1 MGKRDPRVDAY
12 IATAADFAKP
22 ILTELREIVHAACPD
37 CEEAMKWRSPT
48 FMYQGMLC
56 GMSAFKEHAVF
67 GFWKGPLVVE
77 SQQGD
82 NPYRVFGRLTKLSD
96 LPPKKTLTGYIK
108 KAMALNEAGVTI
120 ERAPKAPAKPIVLP
134 KDLAAA
140 LAKNK
145 KAKAAFDGFPP
156 SHKREYLEW
165 ITDAKREETRSRRLQ
180 TAIAQMAEGKPHNWK
195 YMK

>member
-12 IATAADFAKP
+12 IANAADFAKP

-37 CEEAMKWRSPT
+37 CEEAMKWSSPT
-48 FMYQGMLC
+48 FSYKGILC
-56 GMSAFKEHAVF
+56 GMSAFKEHAMF

-77 SQQGD
+77 AQTGD
-82 NPYRVFGRLTKLSD
+82 NPYRVFGRLTRLSD
-96 LPPKKTLTGYIK
+96 LPSKKTLTGYIK
-108 KAMALNEAGVTI
+108 KAMALNDAGVTI
-120 ERAPKAPAKPIVLP
+120 KKASKGPVRPIAVP
-134 KDLAAA
+134 EDLAAA
-140 LAKNK
+140 LARNR
-145 KAKAAFDGFPP
+145 KAKAVFDGFSP

-165 ITDAKREETRSRRLQ
+165 ITEAKREETRIRRVH

>member
-12 IATAADFAKP
+12 IANAADFAKP

-37 CEEAMKWRSPT
+37 CEEAMKWSSPT
-48 FMYQGMLC
+48 FSYKGILC
-56 GMSAFKEHAVF
+56 GMSAFKEHAMF

-77 SQQGD
+77 AQTGD

-96 LPPKKTLTGYIK
+96 LPSKKTLTGYIR
-108 KAMALNEAGVTI
+108 KAMALNDAGVTI
-120 ERAPKAPAKPIVLP
+120 EKAPKRPARTIALP
-134 KDLAAA
+134 ADFAAA
-140 LAKNK
+140 LAKDR
-145 KAKAAFDGFPP
+145 KAKAAFDGFSP
-156 SHKREYLEW
+156 SQKREYLEW
-165 ITDAKREETRSRRLQ
+165 ITDAKREETRTRRLN